1 MAFDINT
8 NIASLQAQQYLRTN
22 SNFQAKTINEVT
34 SGLRIVSSGDDAAG
48 LAIANGYRSD
58 QSVISQGVRN
68 ANDGLSQ
75 LQIADGG
82 ISNISQ
88 LLDRARTL
96 ATQSASGTF
105 TGDRGVLNSEFQ
117 SVVGE
122 INRQAQA
129 IGLNQGGILAKSLSV
144 FIGGG
149 KTSGTVS
156 ANDNGSVALD
166 LSKST
171 VDAKSLGLTGFQAV
185 GTSTDIGNNAKAVNV
200 STILATSANT
210 TTEAVNGYT
219 TFNFFG
225 QGFSDTSGAGKLSVS
240 VNLSSVTDANTL
252 VNAVNSA
259 IQATGLAGSPQA
271 TAFKNANV
279 TASLVTDANGQ
290 HLAFSSSAT
299 AFQAQAGDNV
309 ASALLGNTVS
319 ASSPTGKSVFAT
331 TTASGVAAGAT
342 APGAAEAV
350 TLRVSLNGVSTD
362 YAVGLATTDNTAAKV
377 LAKVNTA
384 LGTTSGITAS
394 LDGSSNLVFKSST
407 GSTSLNVQTAG
418 DISNSLGLGT
428 FQASTQGSGTFNYT
442 STTGTGFV
450 AATATQNFQV
460 SINGGPVVDLGAV
473 VSGASETTA
482 IAALNVALTA
492 NSSARASGLTAS
504 NNGGQIQIT
513 SLNGDNFRLNSVGGV
528 ATTFGFAA
536 GVTAG
541 AAGAASS
548 LTGTFAVAPG
558 TDASGES
565 QTGLLNFTGINTIGV
580 TQAVTIS
587 ATDQSGTLHS
597 SSITLDTTNASN
609 LDTAVASINKQL
621 QQTNDS
627 TLQSVVAVK
636 DYNATSNTEGIRF
649 VSSAPSFQASLGTT
663 ANGNAAAATTVGI
676 SDGSQALG
684 SQQGALVASAV
695 NGNGA
700 TADITNQSSAQAA
713 VNTLANAVS
722 ALGRAQAVVGKGEN
736 QFNYAINLAQS
747 QLTNLASAESQ
758 IRDAD
763 LASQAANLTKAQI
776 LLQAGVAALAQ
787 ANSAPQAVLALLK
800 G

>member
-1 MAFDINT
+1 MSFDINT

-58 QSVISQGVRN
+58 QAVISQGIRN

-122 INRQAQA
+122 IDRQAQA
-129 IGLNQGGILAKSLSV
+129 IGLNPGGLLAKSLSV

-149 KTSGTVS
+149 KNSNNIS
-156 ANDNGSVALD
+156 AIANGSVALD
-166 LSKST
+166 LSGST
-171 VDAKSLGLTGFQAV
+171 VDSKSLGLSGFQAV
-185 GTSTDIGNNAKAVNV
+185 GNTTDIGNNAKAVNV
-200 STILATSANT
+200 STILATAANT
-210 TTEAVNGYT
+210 ATEAQNGFT
-219 TFNFFG
+219 TFNFYG
-225 QGFSDTSGAGKLSVS
+225 QGFSDTAGAGKLSVS

-259 IQATGLAGSPQA
+259 IQAAGLSGSPQA

-290 HLAFSSSAT
+290 HLAFNSSAT
-299 AFQAQAGDNV
+299 GFQAQAGDNV
-309 ASALLGNTVS
+309 ASALLGNVAS
-319 ASSPTGKSVFAT
+319 ASDPTGKSVFAT
-331 TTASGVAAGAT
+331 TVASGVVAAAT
-342 APGAAEAV
+342 APGAAETV
-350 TLRVSLNGVSTD
+350 TLRVRLNGVKTD
-362 YAVGLATTDNTAAKV
+362 YTVSLATTDNTPALV
-377 LAKVNTA
+377 LAKVNA
-384 LGTTSGITAS
+384 GLGAGSGITAS
-394 LDGSSNLVFKSST
+394 LDGSNNLIFKANS
-407 GSTSLNVQTAG
+407 GSTDLNVQTAG
-418 DISNSLGLGT
+418 DISNTLGLGT
-428 FQASTQGSGTFNYT
+428 FEASTQGTGTFDYT
-442 STTGTGFV
+442 SITGTGFV

-460 SINGGPVVDLGAV
+460 SINGGPLIDLGAV
-473 VSGASETTA
+473 VSGATLTTA
-482 IAALNVALTA
+482 IDALNVALTA
-492 NSSARASGLTAS
+492 NASARASGLTAS
-504 NNGGQIQIT
+504 SSGGQIKIQ

-528 ATTFGFAA
+528 ATTFGFAV
-536 GVTAG
+536 GVSAG
-541 AAGAASS
+541 AAGAATS
-548 LTGTFAVAPG
+548 LTGVYAVAPG
-558 TDASGES
+558 ANAGGES
-565 QTGLLNFTGINTIGV
+565 QSGLLNFSGINTAGV
-580 TQAVTIS
+580 TQNVAFT
-587 ATDQSGTLHS
+587 APDQAGVVHSTSINLTSTNAGTL
-597 SSITLDTTNASN
+597 DA
-609 LDTAVASINKQL
+609 AVAAINKQL

-627 TLQSVVAVK
+627 TLQTVVAVK
-636 DYNATSNTEGIRF
+636 EYNASTNTEGIRF
-649 VSSAPSFQASLGTT
+649 ISSLGSFKASLGTT

-676 SDGSQALG
+676 SDPSQSLG
-684 SQQGALVASAV
+684 SQQGLLVASAV
-695 NGNGA
+695 NGTGA
-700 TADITNQSSAQAA
+700 TADISNQSSAQAA
-713 VNTLANAVS
+713 VTTLANAVS
-722 ALGRAQAVVGKGEN
+722 SLGRAQAVVGKGEN

-763 LASQAANLTKAQI
+763 LAGQAANLTKAQI

>member
-1 MAFDINT
+1 MSFDINT

-22 SNFQAKTINEVT
+22 SSFQAKTINEVT

-58 QSVISQGVRN
+58 QAVISQGVRN

-75 LQIADGG
+75 LQIADSG

-117 SVVGE
+117 SVLGE
-122 INRQAQA
+122 IDRQAQS
-129 IGLNQGGILAKSLSV
+129 IGLNQGGTFAKSLSV

-149 KTSGTVS
+149 KTSGNTS
-156 ANDNGSVALD
+156 AITNGSVGLD
-166 LSKST
+166 LSAST
-171 VDAKSLGLTGFQAV
+171 VDSKSLGLAGFQAV
-185 GTSTDIGNNAKAVNV
+185 GSTVDIGNNAKAINV
-200 STILATSANT
+200 STILGTAANT
-210 TTEAVNGYT
+210 ATEAQNGFT
-219 TFNFFG
+219 VFNFYG
-225 QGFSDTSGAGKLSVS
+225 QGFSDTSGAGKLAVS

-252 VNAVNSA
+252 VSAVNSA
-259 IQATGLAGSPQA
+259 IQAAGLAGSPQA

-279 TASLVTDANGQ
+279 TASLVTDTNGQ
-290 HLAFSSSAT
+290 HLAFSSNAT
-299 AFQAQAGDNV
+299 AFQAQAADNV
-309 ASALLGNTVS
+309 SSALLGNTAS
-319 ASSPTGKSVFAT
+319 ASSPTGLSVFAT
-331 TTASGVAAGAT
+331 TAATTVAAGT
-342 APGAAEAV
+342 APGATEAV
-350 TLRVSLNGVSTD
+350 TLRVKLNGVSTD
-362 YAVGLATTDNTAAKV
+362 YTANLATTDNTAAAV
-377 LAKVNTA
+377 LAKVNTG
-384 LGTTSGITAS
+384 LGASSGITAS
-394 LDGSSNLVFKSST
+394 LDGSNNLIFKANS
-407 GSTSLNVQTAG
+407 GSTDLSLQTSG

-428 FQASTQGSGTFNYT
+428 FQSSTQGTGTFNYT
-442 STTGTGFV
+442 SITGAGFV

-473 VSGASETTA
+473 VSGASLTTA
-482 IAALNVALTA
+482 IAALNVAFTA
-492 NSSARASGLTAS
+492 NAGARASGLTAS
-504 NNGGQIQIT
+504 ASGGQIQIA

-541 AAGAASS
+541 AAGASS
-548 LTGTFAVAPG
+548 GLTGVFAVAPG
-558 TDASGES
+558 VEASGAS
-565 QTGLLNFTGINTIGV
+565 QTNLLGFSGINVAGV
-580 TQAVTIS
+580 TQSVAFTATDRSGVDHSTSINLTSTNAGTLDAAVT
-587 ATDQSGTLHS
+587 A
-597 SSITLDTTNASN
+597 
-609 LDTAVASINKQL
+609 INKQL
-621 QQTNDS
+621 QQTNDT
-627 TLQSVVAVK
+627 TLQTIVAVK
-636 DYNATSNTEGIRF
+636 EYNATSNTEGIRLI
-649 VSSAPSFQASLGTT
+649 STLGSFKTTLGTT

-676 SDGSQALG
+676 SDGSQSLG
-684 SQQGALVASAV
+684 SQQGVLVSSTV
-695 NGNGA
+695 NGSGA
-700 TADITNQSSAQAA
+700 TSDITNQSSAQAA
-713 VNTLANAVS
+713 VTTLANAVS
-722 ALGRAQAVVGKGEN
+722 VLGKAQAVVGKGEN

>member
-1 MAFDINT
+1 MSFDINT
-8 NIASLQAQQYLRTN
+8 NIASLQAQQYLRVN

-58 QSVISQGVRN
+58 QAVISQGVRN

-122 INRQAQA
+122 IDRQAQA

-149 KTSGTVS
+149 KASGNVDAIT
-156 ANDNGSVALD
+156 NGSVALD
-166 LSKST
+166 LSGST
-171 VDAKSLGLTGFQAV
+171 VDSKSLGLSGFQAV
-185 GTSTDIGNNAKAVNV
+185 GSATDIGNNAKPVNV
-200 STILATSANT
+200 SSILGTSANT
-210 TTEAVNGYT
+210 ATEAQNGFT
-219 TFNFFG
+219 TFNFYG
-225 QGFSDTSGAGKLSVS
+225 QGFADTSGAGKLAVS

-252 VNAVNSA
+252 VDAVNSA
-259 IQATGLAGSPQA
+259 IQAAGLAGSPQA

-279 TASLVTDANGQ
+279 TASLVTDANGE

-299 AFQAQAGDNV
+299 GFQVQAGDNV

-319 ASSPTGKSVFAT
+319 SSSPTGKSVFAT
-331 TTASGVAAGAT
+331 TAATAVAAGAT
-342 APGAAEAV
+342 APGAAESV
-350 TLRVSLNGVSTD
+350 TLRVKLNGVTSNYTV
-362 YAVGLATTDNTAAKV
+362 ALATTDNTAALV
-377 LAKVNTA
+377 LTKVNA
-384 LGTTSGITAS
+384 GLGASSGITAS
-394 LDGSSNLVFKSST
+394 LDGSNHLIFT
-407 GSTSLNVQTAG
+407 ANAGSTDLNVQTAG
-418 DISNSLGLGT
+418 DISNTLGLGT
-428 FQASTQGSGTFNYT
+428 FQASTQGTGTFDYT
-442 STTGTGFV
+442 NITGTGFA

-482 IAALNVALTA
+482 IAALNVAFTA
-492 NSSARASGLTAS
+492 NASARASGLTAS
-504 NNGGQIQIT
+504 NNAGQIEIT

-528 ATTFGFAA
+528 ATTFGFAV
-536 GVTAG
+536 GVSAG
-541 AAGAASS
+541 AAGTASS
-548 LTGTFAVAPG
+548 LSGTYAVAPG

-565 QTGLLNFTGINTIGV
+565 QTGLLNFSPINTIGT
-580 TQAVTIS
+580 TQAVAFS
-587 ATDQSGTLHS
+587 APDQAGVLHS
-597 SSITLDTTNASN
+597 TSITLNSTNAGT
-609 LDTAVASINKQL
+609 LDAAVAAINTQL

-627 TLQSVVAVK
+627 TLQSIVAVK
-636 DYNATSNTEGIRF
+636 DYNTTTNTEGIRF
-649 VSSAPSFQASLGTT
+649 ISTLAAFKTSVGTT
-663 ANGNAAAATTVGI
+663 ANGNAVAATTVGI
-676 SDGSQALG
+676 SDGSQTLG
-684 SQQGALVASAV
+684 SQQGGLVNSVV
-695 NGNGA
+695 NGTGA

-713 VNTLANAVS
+713 VTTLANAVS
-722 ALGRAQAVVGKGEN
+722 ILGKAQAVVGKGEN

-763 LASQAANLTKAQI
+763 LAAQAANLTKAQI